1 MNMYS
6 KVYHLEKGD
15 LVPKCLY
22 LLLSCTPN
30 VYPILHDKKLLPV

>member
-22 LLLSCTPN
+22 LPLSCTPN
-30 VYPILHDKKLLPV
+30 VYPILHDKKLLSV